1 MNILRRYIYIYTHK
15 RGARVANY
23 SSNRRSTHLRR
34 DWFSSATPRRKK
46 GGEGKRIRNSGK
58 PLTEVEDARART
70 KGGKREGERENERY
84 RRLSE
89 RERRTEE
96 SATLKLLRPLP

>member
-1 MNILRRYIYIYTHK
+1 MLSENERR
-15 RGARVANY
+15 
-23 SSNRRSTHLRR
+23 
-34 DWFSSATPRRKK
+34 
-46 GGEGKRIRNSGK
+46 E
-58 PLTEVEDARART
+58 
-70 KGGKREGERENERY
+70 EGERENERY